1 MIILMT
7 TTDFLLSI
15 LASLISSFLFIFS
28 LLILLRPRVR
38 ISNKICL
45 SRTNIEGKQKNSF
58 HIKVVNLS
66 FFPAFDIKVSLEKHT
81 PYPVEGG
88 INFRVEQLKLIKSE
102 LSCIAP
108 LRNNKNYGDMAMI
121 FRSEENLTEILEQP
135 QSRISFQI
143 TLKHGVTGL
152 TKIYTQTYSLDSSI
166 KEGHFIFGKKIDV
179 V

>member
-1 MIILMT
+1 MT
-7 TTDFLLSI
+7 LLEFGLSI
-15 LASLISSFLFIFS
+15 LASMIASFLFIFS
-28 LLILLRPRVR
+28 LLFLLRPRVK
-38 ISNKICL
+38 ISDKICL
-45 SRTNIEGKQKNSF
+45 SKIDIEGNSKNSF

-108 LRNNKNYGDMAMI
+108 LRYGKSYGDMSMI
-121 FRSEENLTEILEQP
+121 FRSEENLSEILVQP
-135 QSRISFQI
+135 HSQISFQI

-152 TKIYTQTYSLDSSI
+152 TKIYTQVYANKSSI
-166 KEGHFIFGKKIDV
+166 KEGYFVFGRRIDIH
-179 V
+179 